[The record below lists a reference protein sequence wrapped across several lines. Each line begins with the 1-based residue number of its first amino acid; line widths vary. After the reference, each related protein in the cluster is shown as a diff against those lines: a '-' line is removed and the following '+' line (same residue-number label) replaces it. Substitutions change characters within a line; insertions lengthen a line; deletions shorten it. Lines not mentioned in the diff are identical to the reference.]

1 MACAGRWRAEALNQR
16 TYNTL
21 TALLFLIIAAL
32 HLLRI
37 VFGWP
42 AQIGG
47 WSIPVW
53 VSWLALVATGV
64 LAALG
69 FRQNALS
76 ARIES

>member
-1 MACAGRWRAEALNQR
+1 V
-16 TYNTL
+16 
-21 TALLFLIIAAL
+21 LFLIIAAL

-69 FRQNALS
+69 FRQNARS
-76 ARIES
+76 ARIEG

>member
-1 MACAGRWRAEALNQR
+1 V
-16 TYNTL
+16 
-21 TALLFLIIAAL
+21 LFLIIAVL

-53 VSWLALVATGV
+53 VSWLALVATGM
-64 LAALG
+64 LAAVG
-69 FRQNALS
+69 FRQNRAS
-76 ARIES
+76 SG

>member
-1 MACAGRWRAEALNQR
+1 MQQK
-16 TYNTL
+16 TYNTI
-21 TALLFLIIAAL
+21 TAVLFLIIAAL

-69 FRQNALS
+69 FRQNARS
-76 ARIES
+76 ARIEG

>member
-1 MACAGRWRAEALNQR
+1 V
-16 TYNTL
+16 
-21 TALLFLIIAAL
+21 LFLIIAAV

-69 FRQNALS
+69 FRQNARS
-76 ARIES
+76 ARSEG